1 MTSTQGNFSSYFNLR
16 KNNGIIV
23 GSGQSIP
30 IRGYGHTSL
39 TPPNPPLSLKNVLH
53 APKLLVLVSVRKF
66 TTDNNVCV
74 IFDPFG
80 FSVNDLQ
87 TGTRLMR
94 CDSTSELYPITSTSQ
109 NKNSAHSCF
118 LASSL
123 WHDRL
128 GHPGASVLE
137 SLRQNKMIDCTSP
150 IRSHVCQSCVLG
162 KHIKLPFVAS
172 SSMTCMPFDI
182 IHSDL
187 WTSPVLSSS
196 GHRYYVLF
204 LDDFSK
210 YLWTFPIAKK
220 SEVFIMFAKLQEHI
234 RTQFERDIKSVQ
246 CDNGKEFD
254 NNLFGNFVIPM
265 ALHFVSRVHTLH
277 LKMGKSKE
285 KFDPLIIS

>member
-1 MTSTQGNFSSYFNLR
+1 
-16 KNNGIIV
+16 
-23 GSGQSIP
+23 
-30 IRGYGHTSL
+30 
-39 TPPNPPLSLKNVLH
+39 
-53 APKLLVLVSVRKF
+53 VSVRKF

-109 NKNSAHSCF
+109 NKNSAHSVF

-210 YLWTFPIAKK
+210 YLWTFPIAKNHK
-220 SEVFIMFAKLQEHI
+220 FFPFLQNYKRILELNLNVTLKVCNVIM
-234 RTQFERDIKSVQ
+234 
-246 CDNGKEFD
+246 GK
-254 NNLFGNFVIPM
+254 NLITICFGNFVIPM